1 MGFRITTW
9 NVNGIR
15 NPFAYEPWRG
25 KRTFE
30 AMFEILEA
38 DIVVLQE
45 TKIQRKDLR
54 DDMVLVPGWD
64 CHFSLPRFKKGYSG
78 VVIYTRNA
86 TCAPVRAEEGLTGV
100 LCPPNSSVPFRDL
113 PHDQQIGGY
122 PTIEQLSMLELDAA
136 TLDSEGRCVILEF
149 PAFVLLGLY
158 CPANRDES
166 RDNFRQGFLDLMDAR
181 IRNLVAIGK
190 RVFVTGDLNISR
202 GEIDAAHVSEA
213 IRKGTTTEDDFIS
226 APARRLFNQL
236 LYSGKVIGE
245 RDEGRE
251 QPALFD
257 ICRSF
262 HPNRRGMYTCWEQKI
277 NARPGNY
284 GSRID
289 YVLCSLNMR
298 DWFCDSDIQEGLMG
312 SDHCPVYA
320 TFKSSVCLNGQQV
333 NMLDIMNPPGMFD
346 NGERRQEYTA
356 KLLLPTSGRLIP
368 EFDKRRSIKDM
379 FSRKPNN
386 SSQKPPTA
394 SALTTCTSTRDQVYG
409 DYAVENSLGARN
421 LSLPIADSSA
431 ASKGTVRK
439 RSEKSDPPPSV
450 KRSKSFPTQ
459 TRATSVTA
467 QRTLKVFFKP
477 KDSVSNQ
484 ISETETPDTL
494 VQAMVRSPGPLPTS
508 STISR
513 PEGQK
518 NLQNISSSPVAST
531 SNMDSS
537 GSATSSV
544 VQDSETIIDPIVSK
558 EDWSKLFTKK
568 PVPKCEGHQEPCI
581 SLSTKKPGINCGR
594 SFWICPRPLGPSG
607 NKEKGTQWRCPTFI
621 WASDWNP

>member
-38 DIVVLQE
+38 DIIVFQE

-64 CHFSLPRFKKGYSG
+64 CHFSLPRIKKGYSG

-86 TCAPVRAEEGLTGV
+86 TCAPIRAEEGLTGV
-100 LCPPNSSVPFRDL
+100 LCPPNSSASFRDL

-122 PTIEQLSMLELDAA
+122 PTMEQLSTLELDAA

-149 PAFVLLGLY
+149 PAFVLFGLY

-166 RDNFRQGFLDLMDAR
+166 RDSFRQGFLDLMDLR
-181 IRNLVAIGK
+181 IRNLVAMGK
-190 RVFVTGDLNISR
+190 RVFVTGDLNIS
-202 GEIDAAHVSEA
+202 GDKIDAAHASEA
-213 IRKGTTTEDDFIS
+213 IRKGTTTEDNFIS

-236 LYSGKVIGE
+236 LCSGKVLGD
-245 RDEGRE
+245 RDKGRE

-289 YVLCSLNMR
+289 YVLCSLDMQ

-320 TFKSSVCLNGQQV
+320 VFKDSVCLNGQQV
-333 NMLDIMNPPGMFD
+333 NILDIMNPPGIFD
-346 NGERRQEYTA
+346 NGKRLQKYTA

-368 EFDKRRSIKDM
+368 EFDKRRTIKDM
-379 FSRKPNN
+379 FSRKLNN
-386 SSQKPPTA
+386 SLQKPPTT
-394 SALTTCTSTRDQVYG
+394 SVLTTFASTQEQVHG
-409 DYAVENSLGARN
+409 PTNTLENSPRVRDKS
-421 LSLPIADSSA
+421 LSMADSST

-450 KRSKSFPTQ
+450 KRSKSFPSQ
-459 TRATSVTA
+459 TRASSVSA
-467 QRTLKVFFKP
+467 QRTLKGFFIP
-477 KDSVSNQ
+477 KGTLNNQ
-484 ISETETPDTL
+484 TIERGTANTH
-494 VQAMVRSPGPLPTS
+494 VQAMCH
-508 STISR
+508 
-513 PEGQK
+513 
-518 NLQNISSSPVAST
+518 
-531 SNMDSS
+531 SS
-537 GSATSSV
+537 GSAIPRTEAKKDLHSISSV
-544 VQDSETIIDPIVSK
+544 PATPTSYMDPSTPVISSADQDSETVIDPIVSK
-558 EDWSKLFTKK
+558 EDWSKLFAKR
-568 PVPKCEGHQEPCI
+568 PVPICEGHQEPCI

-607 NKEKGTQWRCPTFI
+607 NKEKGTQWRCTTFI
-621 WASDWNP
+621 WASDWNPSH